1 MSTDI
6 DPRISPSLHPHNVQ
20 EVEGF
25 DEETRLVLGQ
35 TETAFS
41 TAYEGL
47 RDVYAAREKVD
58 RNAAMTPEAR
68 LIQLDDFAG
77 KHLARI
83 TKTFDGELTRLT
95 KAIEHVEGELSQPVT
110 ARASHPLASEIRA
123 YAKSLG
129 NKVHPFIRDAIAK
142 GDHDT
147 VQSVL
152 GGPAYLSG
160 LTPEFQKLYLTE
172 YHSKNSPHLANRLK
186 ALRGAKE
193 LVEQRAPLV
202 FAQMEKAT
210 GGSAMKAKKLR
221 EANSEAEKAL
231 ILRDVV

>member
-6 DPRISPSLHPHNVQ
+6 DPRITPALHPHNVTQ
-20 EVEGF
+20 IEGY
-25 DEETRLVLGQ
+25 DEETRMVLGQ

-83 TKTFDGELTRLT
+83 TKTFDAEVTRLN
-95 KAIEHVEGELSQPVT
+95 KAIESLEGDLSQPVT
-110 ARASHPLASEIRA
+110 ARASHPVSSEVRA

-129 NKVHPFIRDAIAK
+129 NKVHPFIREAIAK
-142 GDHDT
+142 GDHET
-147 VQSVL
+147 VTAVL
-152 GGPAYLSG
+152 GAPSYLSG
-160 LTPEFQKLYLTE
+160 LTPAFQKLYLTE
-172 YHSKNSPHLANRLK
+172 YHSKNSPHLARRLK
-186 ALRGAKE
+186 AMQGARDLVTERGG
-193 LVEQRAPLV
+193 LV
-202 FAQMEKAT
+202 FTAMEKAT
-210 GGSAMKAKKLR
+210 GGSSAKAKKLR

-231 ILRDVV
+231 ILRDIA